1 MGGQM
6 SQDDYTSRQAAR
18 DAEYDRA
25 YRAWV
30 QSLPEE
36 ERRAMEKAG
45 LHAPSLQRHGT
56 GSASCDAAE
65 SRQMREGDD
74 PALLPD
80 CGEDQEDG
88 GDYCEPYS
96 GCTYG
101 QLDEAVRD
109 AVRHVIAEILG
120 HDNARLTAECFA
132 LVSGLL
138 YGGDSMAEIARRH
151 GVTRAA
157 VSKRCVELTGL
168 LGLRPSRAMRS
179 LTARRSYRDARIR
192 FLEKS

>member
-1 MGGQM
+1 M
-6 SQDDYTSRQAAR
+6 SSSDYTSRQAAR

-30 QSLPEE
+30 ESLPEE
-36 ERRAMEKAG
+36 ERRSLAAQG
-45 LHAPSLQRHGT
+45 LEAPSIQRHGS

-65 SRQMREGDD
+65 SRHMREGDD

-80 CGEDQEDG
+80 TGEDAHDEAG
-88 GDYCEPYS
+88 GEEGS
-96 GCTYG
+96 GGCTCG
-101 QLDEAVRD
+101 RLDEAVRD

-157 VSKRCVELTGL
+157 VSKRCVELTEL

-179 LTARRSYRDARIR
+179 LTARESYRDARIR
-192 FLEKS
+192 SLRQQ

>member
-1 MGGQM
+1 M
-6 SQDDYTSRQAAR
+6 SSSDYTSRQAAR

-30 QSLPEE
+30 ESLPEE
-36 ERRAMEKAG
+36 ERRTLAAQG
-45 LHAPSLQRHGT
+45 LEAPSIQRHGS
-56 GSASCDAAE
+56 GSPDRDAAE
-65 SRQMREGDD
+65 SSAASHD
-74 PALLPD
+74 PTDMLLD
-80 CGEDQEDG
+80 CGDMDAEPHEDTGAEG
-88 GDYCEPYS
+88 CG
-96 GCTYG
+96 GCTCG
-101 QLDEAVRD
+101 RLDEAVRD

-157 VSKRCVELTGL
+157 VSKRCVELTEL

-179 LTARRSYRDARIR
+179 LTARESYRDARIR
-192 FLEKS
+192 SLRQQ

>member
-1 MGGQM
+1 M

-80 CGEDQEDG
+80 TEAMDVDSPGEPDG
-88 GDYCEPYS
+88 E
-96 GCTYG
+96 CTYG

-157 VSKRCVELTGL
+157 VSKRCVELTEL

>member
-1 MGGQM
+1 
-6 SQDDYTSRQAAR
+6 
-18 DAEYDRA
+18 
-25 YRAWV
+25 
-30 QSLPEE
+30 
-36 ERRAMEKAG
+36 
-45 LHAPSLQRHGT
+45 
-56 GSASCDAAE
+56 
-65 SRQMREGDD
+65 MREGDD

-80 CGEDQEDG
+80 CGEGAIHAEG
-88 GDYCEPYS
+88 GGEEA
-96 GCTYG
+96 GGECTYG

-157 VSKRCVELTGL
+157 VSKRCVELTEL